1 MKLETVVINGM
12 KIHAFV
18 TEKKDGSYTATIGRK
33 NYSCQKKDDIYT
45 LIGDSLRTA
54 IIGDKPLFPETESE
68 EDETDKPELEKGL
81 DMIS

>member
-1 MKLETVVINGM
+1 MVVIQQQL
-12 KIHAFV
+12 A
-18 TEKKDGSYTATIGRK
+18 EK

-45 LIGDSLRTA
+45 LIGDRLRTA